1 MPALKD
7 PPVSTAR
14 LFEPEPGRSLADLLR
29 EIDDAVNHGQAV
41 PCLVCG
47 AMTAGGDL
55 GTAAECR
62 SCGSRLE

>member
-1 MPALKD
+1 MPALED

-14 LFEPEPGRSLADLLR
+14 LFEPQPVRTLADLLS

-41 PCLVCG
+41 SCLVCG

>member
-1 MPALKD
+1 MTALKD
-7 PPVSTAR
+7 PPVSSGR
-14 LFEPEPGRSLADLLR
+14 LFEPRPERTLADLLH
-29 EIDDAVNHGQAV
+29 EIDDAVNHGQSV

-62 SCGSRLE
+62 SCGSKLE

>member
-7 PPVSTAR
+7 PPVTTSR
-14 LFEPEPGRSLADLLR
+14 LFEPEPVRSLAVLLQ
-29 EIDDAVNHGQAV
+29 EMDDALNHGQSV

-55 GTAAECR
+55 GTPAECP